1 MKFIKRYIVYLLLIV
16 LISACSQKTEEIKY
30 DSDECAYCTM
40 QIRDNKYAAEIVADD
55 GTVYKFDSIECL
67 TGFTLVKNIVG
78 DESQKFY
85 VNDFMKPGNFIDAR
99 NSYFVHNKNFSS
111 PMGLNVQ
118 AFASETEQENFIKE
132 NGGENISWEDVV
144 KMVKESEY

>member
-1 MKFIKRYIVYLLLIV
+1 MKYHIVFFFVIIFIF
-16 LISACSQKTEEIKY
+16 ACSQKTEEIKY

-40 QIRDNKYAAEIVADD
+40 QIRDNKYAAEIVSDD
-55 GTVYKFDSIECL
+55 GTAYKFDSIECL
-67 TGFTLVKNIVG
+67 IGFALVKNIVE

-132 NGGENISWEDVV
+132 NGGEKISWENVIELV
-144 KMVKESEY
+144 KKNEM

>member
-1 MKFIKRYIVYLLLIV
+1 MKYHIVFFFVIIFIF
-16 LISACSQKTEEIKY
+16 ACSQKTEEIKY
-30 DSDECAYCTM
+30 GSDECAYCTM
-40 QIRDNKYAAEIVADD
+40 QIRDNKYAAEIVSDD

-99 NSYFVHNKNFSS
+99 KSYFVHNKNFSS

-118 AFASETEQENFIKE
+118 AFASETEQKNFIKE
-132 NGGENISWEDVV
+132 NGGDKISWEDVIELV
-144 KMVKESEY
+144 KKNEM